1 MQARRINP
9 LSFAQTIKKTKEKD
23 MNDTVS
29 LLKECNAG
37 CKSATNSLEQVREY
51 IKDSALKDLV
61 DKYDKRHVA
70 LGDECH
76 TLLEEVGA
84 KEKDP
89 SPIPA
94 AMAKLGT
101 DIKLTI
107 NDSTSHIANLLADGC
122 HMGVKSLTKYKNQYK
137 NADQEAVHI
146 TENLIELEMNMY
158 QDLLAFM

>member
-1 MQARRINP
+1 
-9 LSFAQTIKKTKEKD
+9 
-23 MNDTVS
+23 MNDTVA

-37 CKSATNSLEQVREY
+37 CKSATNSLEQVRDY
-51 IKDSALKDLV
+51 IKDSKLKDLV
-61 DKYDKRHVA
+61 EKYDKRHIA

-76 TLLEEVGA
+76 TLLKEVGE

-89 SPIPA
+89 APIPA

-101 DIKLTI
+101 DIKLTL
-107 NDSTSHIANLLADGC
+107 NDTTSHIANLLADGC

-137 NADQEAVHI
+137 NADDNAVHI
-146 TENLIELEMNMY
+146 TENLIALEMEMY